1 MHNVVIRVLF
11 PWIGGAALAGCAV
24 FFAEPIRTY
33 ALTGILLFFPLL
45 DRHWRLPG
53 FPYAPRN
60 YTLWLVLLL
69 TAAALLLWQPQHLGY
84 ALATLFTA
92 ALPEEWFFRAY
103 FMTRLQ
109 ETRWGRGWRANL
121 ITTLLFGG
129 LHALTRGWLV
139 GLSVLGPSL
148 VYGWLYQRTR
158 DLPLIV
164 LLHALSNLVFVMFL
178 SRYFTL
184 LSY

>member
-1 MHNVVIRVLF
+1 MTREFF

-24 FFAEPIRTY
+24 FFAEPLRTV
-33 ALTGILLFFPLL
+33 ALTGALLFLPLI
-45 DRHWRLPG
+45 DRQWHLPDL
-53 FPYAPRN
+53 PRAPRH
-60 YTLWLVLLL
+60 YALWLALLL
-69 TAAALLLWQPQHLGY
+69 AAAALLIWQPQHLGY
-84 ALATLFTA
+84 ALATLLTA

-103 FMTRLQ
+103 FMARLQ

-121 ITTLLFGG
+121 VTTLLFGA

-148 VYGWLYQRTR
+148 LYGWLYQRTR

-164 LLHALSNLVFVMFL
+164 LLHALSNLIFVMFL

-184 LSY
+184 LI